1 MQRILYWTV
10 GLLAFGLIF
19 GAAGHG
25 VAQNSLR
32 IGGSDS
38 NFGAATLRGGFPQ
51 DPHQVHVVSGGSLNV
66 SNMGHGSGCVGY
78 VTRKPDFIL
87 HYNNA
92 ASFLRLFVRAGGD
105 TSLIINDAG
114 GRWHCNDDSSGLNP
128 MVDIQNPPS
137 GQYDIWVGSY
147 EAGAN
152 ISGNLFITELH
163 SQHP

>member
-19 GAAGHG
+19 GAAGQG
-25 VAQNSLR
+25 VAQGNLR

-38 NFGAATLRGGFPQ
+38 NFGSATLRGGFPQ
-51 DPHQVHVVSGGSLNV
+51 DPHQVHVVSGGSLNAA
-66 SNMGHGSGCVGY
+66 NMSLGAGCGGY
-78 VTRKPDFIL
+78 LTRKPDFIL

-92 ASFLRLFVRAGGD
+92 ASFMRFFVRAGGD
-105 TSLIINDAG
+105 TTLVINDASG
-114 GRWHCNDDSSGLNP
+114 HWRCNDDASGLNP

-152 ISGNLFITELH
+152 ISGDLFITELH
-163 SQHP
+163 SQQP